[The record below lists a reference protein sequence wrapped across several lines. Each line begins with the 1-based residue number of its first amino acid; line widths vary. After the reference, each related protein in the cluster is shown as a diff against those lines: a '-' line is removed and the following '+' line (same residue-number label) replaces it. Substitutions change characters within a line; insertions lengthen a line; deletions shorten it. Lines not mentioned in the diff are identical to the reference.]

1 MIRRL
6 LAGGL
11 TRAIVIL
18 GIGFF
23 AVYAVVALILART
36 GFANSEGV
44 AAGVMAYLFLMAVLI
59 LWFIERR
66 RRTQPGPVA
75 EEFLMNNRDVAD
87 MIGAPIKVTIPTVP
101 PAGKGAGQVSV
112 EAFISGPD
120 GSGEAT
126 VVMARLDK
134 GFQVLGADVDVA
146 GVHRS
151 VVA

>member
-1 MIRRL
+1 MTRRL

-18 GIGFF
+18 GIAFF

-75 EEFLMNNRDVAD
+75 EEFLMNNRDIAD
-87 MIGAPIKVTIPTVP
+87 MIGAPIRVAIPSAP

-112 EAFISGPD
+112 DAFITGPD

-126 VVMARLDK
+126 VVMARLGK
-134 GFQVLGADVDVA
+134 GFQVLGAEVDVA